1 MLIPII
7 SVAVLALFFFA
18 IGGMAGADADGRGGD
33 YLLLCWFI
41 AAVLAVVDGVL
52 IGRMVLA

>member
-1 MLIPII
+1 MIPII
-7 SVAVLALFFFA
+7 VLAVLALFFFA

-41 AAVLAVVDGVL
+41 AAVLAVVDGIL
-52 IGRMVLA
+52 LGHMVLA